1 MNLRI
6 VALILA
12 LGVVAALLFS
22 PPKRSPAPP
31 SSGSVAESSA
41 AGASAAGASGLP
53 ARPETLAFK
62 PLAFTPPEAASFRR
76 VLPDG
81 TAVYLAPSHEFPL
94 VTVSIT
100 FKGGA
105 SLDPADVPGLASM
118 TARMAREGGT
128 KQRGPAEFD
137 ETLDFLATEVGVA
150 ASETFTTA
158 TMNCLKSNFDESLA
172 LFVGML
178 REPAFDQARLD
189 TAKARGIEGLK
200 QRNDDASSILSR
212 EWKRLVYGVGHFE
225 SAEPTDKTVAA
236 ISKERLAEMHRR
248 IFHPGNMIVA
258 VSGDFDERDML
269 AKLEKAFSGWERGSA
284 APDPEAPTAVLEP
297 GLYHVP

>member
-31 SSGSVAESSA
+31 A
-41 AGASAAGASGLP
+41 AGSGGQASTAAASGLP

-105 SLDPADVPGLASM
+105 SLDPADVPGMDSSVKVP
-118 TARMAREGGT
+118 ARE
-128 KQRGPAEFD
+128 
-137 ETLDFLATEVGVA
+137 
-150 ASETFTTA
+150 
-158 TMNCLKSNFDESLA
+158 
-172 LFVGML
+172 
-178 REPAFDQARLD
+178 
-189 TAKARGIEGLK
+189 
-200 QRNDDASSILSR
+200 
-212 EWKRLVYGVGHFE
+212 
-225 SAEPTDKTVAA
+225 
-236 ISKERLAEMHRR
+236 
-248 IFHPGNMIVA
+248 
-258 VSGDFDERDML
+258 
-269 AKLEKAFSGWERGSA
+269 
-284 APDPEAPTAVLEP
+284 
-297 GLYHVP
+297 